1 MPSPSPTK
9 NKDRKSDQSTS
20 SLTPSRR
27 SLYRGSAGPQGQSVS
42 PKKRQAKTPLHI
54 RMNLTE
60 TQMERITDAFTNK
73 VNSSP
78 GRARRRLEETPTK
91 STPQSQQGSSS
102 RHKMTYSL
110 SSSGDDD
117 EESRV
122 ASTTFSDLMPRR
134 QGDIFA
140 ASLAERRQQPPPA
153 PIQVR
158 DSRAAARTPHR
169 AQLESVSHAVSP
181 LSPPREGRQGG
192 TGSGE
197 VSPYHRSGQPESFYT
212 RNTTSGSSDANVNG
226 PVMDMY
232 KAWAQRASPMEY
244 PEPPPRV
251 QSVAQRPRRSKSTS
265 DGLVSDGLRFSEGP
279 PPPLP
284 IQNPARGSAVQ
295 SADSPPFS
303 PLALYFRGNDFPSVK
318 KGEKTMIGH
327 NGWLERTGKAL
338 EKAKKAPQKKAGLL
352 ESIKKI
358 AKDMTAEFSNP
369 NRRSQSAAKE
379 AGAAHVP
386 ISLNAREQS
395 LLYCELEFHLTSA
408 LNDFITA
415 ELDKGHLVPDNLK
428 KISDWWNG
436 QGRPKVVGFRYDL
449 ETQLGLVGLHVNDF
463 NFYGRRQSNPIEIAG
478 LLDAM
483 KTNARQIRVRTFC
496 QPDPVIAK
504 QLVDAQ
510 SLFNMINASNAQQA
524 ALAEIAQFFK
534 VIVERERDYRER
546 RVREVRKTRMPQ
558 PQRDTADS
566 EWQQP
571 HQAQQAQQ
579 QLQQQRERFDI
590 DRAAYEA
597 RRAHGYEVVEDP
609 LPYAR

>member
-9 NKDRKSDQSTS
+9 NEASKSNQSTS
-20 SLTPSRR
+20 PLTPSRR
-27 SLYRGSAGPQGQSVS
+27 SLYRGSASSRGQSVS

-60 TQMERITDAFTNK
+60 TQMDRITDAFTNK
-73 VNSSP
+73 VNSSSP
-78 GRARRRLEETPTK
+78 GRARQRLEETPTK
-91 STPQSQQGSSS
+91 STAQSQQGASS
-102 RHKMTYSL
+102 RRKMTYSL
-110 SSSGDDD
+110 SSSGGDG
-117 EESRV
+117 ESRV
-122 ASTTFSDLMPRR
+122 ASTTFSDLMPKR

-140 ASLAERRQQPPPA
+140 ASLAERRQQPAPA
-153 PIQVR
+153 LIQVGDR
-158 DSRAAARTPHR
+158 RTAARTPHR
-169 AQLESVSHAVSP
+169 AQLELVSHAVSP
-181 LSPPREGRQGG
+181 LSPRRGRRQGG
-192 TGSGE
+192 ADSGE
-197 VSPYHRSGQPESFYT
+197 VSPYYPSGQPESFYT
-212 RNTTSGSSDANVNG
+212 RNTTSDSSDANVNG

-232 KAWAQRASPMEY
+232 KAWAQRTSPIEY

-251 QSVAQRPRRSKSTS
+251 QSLAQLPRRSKSTS
-265 DGLVSDGLRFSEGP
+265 DGLASDGMRFSEGP

-284 IQNPARGSAVQ
+284 TLNPARGTAVQ
-295 SADSPPFS
+295 PADSPLFS
-303 PLALYFRGNDFPSVK
+303 PLALYFRGNDFPSIK

-327 NGWLERTGKAL
+327 NGWLERTGKAS
-338 EKAKKAPQKKAGLL
+338 EKVKKTPQKKAGIL

-379 AGAAHVP
+379 AGVAHVP

-408 LNDFITA
+408 LNEFITA

-449 ETQLGLVGLHVNDF
+449 ETQLELVGLHVNDF

-478 LLDAM
+478 LLDGM

-496 QPDPVIAK
+496 QPDPVMAK

-510 SLFNMINASNAQQA
+510 SLFNMINSSNAQQA

-546 RVREVRKTRMPQ
+546 RVREVRKTRM
-558 PQRDTADS
+558 
-566 EWQQP
+566 QQP
-571 HQAQQAQQ
+571 RQDTESHQQAHKQQ
-579 QLQQQRERFDI
+579 QQQQQQQQRERFD
-590 DRAAYEA
+590 RGRTAYEA
-597 RRAHGYEVVEDP
+597 SGAHGYEVAEDP